1 MCWCGSFKYI
11 PLSYW
16 VYSICKVSLFQ
27 WMSSVAMKSSSLNK
41 WSGVTVWT
49 DWACSVKTLWSG
61 GPTEGATRSRDR
73 RGECACGEREG
84 KEEQSVRHIS
94 RSLRPPPSLSLSVFV
109 CLSLSLP
116 HTLPL
121 WRLPLLNGGHE
132 KKAGM
137 MLPGGTQGKRH
148 VSFVLFILGW
158 LWIVWG
164 DAWSC
169 FSAPFLAIVKLES
182 IGLSSCCLLVE
193 MVSQF

>member
-109 CLSLSLP
+109 CLSLSLT
-116 HTLPL
+116 HSLSDAFL
-121 WRLPLLNGGHE
+121 FSMEAMRRKQVWCFLEAHKG
-132 KKAGM
+132 KD
-137 MLPGGTQGKRH
+137 MLA
-148 VSFVLFILGW
+148 LY
-158 LWIVWG
+158 
-164 DAWSC
+164 
-169 FSAPFLAIVKLES
+169 
-182 IGLSSCCLLVE
+182 SSSLVGCE
-193 MVSQF
+193 